1 MILKPDQGGIKKKNQ
16 SLASFLTI
24 CANIPNET
32 LANNIQQQSIINKQ
46 DTINIIDHNHDKRKK
61 IISPDVEGNKSL

>member
-1 MILKPDQGGIKKKNQ
+1 MILKPDQGGIKKK
-16 SLASFLTI
+16 SLGSFVTI

-32 LANNIQQQSIINKQ
+32 LANNIQEQSIVNKQ